1 MQSLQQ
7 ITIALY
13 QPIMTSKDFLQRVAW
28 PGDQPYSINEGE
40 TIGADAA
47 IWPSRVGEGDVA
59 KPRYDEDYIANISVA
74 QTA

>member
-28 PGDQPYSINEGE
+28 PGDQPYSING
-40 TIGADAA
+40 
-47 IWPSRVGEGDVA
+47 VGEGDVA